1 VVALGLLT
9 FKAAHWVSSGSAT
22 HEPPFHWRRLYTAS
36 GLKLPSL
43 LLVESTRVL
52 PGRVGVLFRA
62 CYRLAVIWVTDARDR
77 CGVCPC
83 QGHNLFDRGCR
94 AVLLSPALFGLVEGL
109 RLSIGPVQSLQWSHP
124 RTYRVHHY
132 ARLHWA
138 QGSRGTQ
145 LPIEPGKHL
154 SCSRAGSLPHAA
166 VMVVTAFW
174 C

>member
-1 VVALGLLT
+1 M
-9 FKAAHWVSSGSAT
+9 S
-22 HEPPFHWRRLYTAS
+22 R
-36 GLKLPSL
+36 
-43 LLVESTRVL
+43 
-52 PGRVGVLFRA
+52 
-62 CYRLAVIWVTDARDR
+62 I
-77 CGVCPC
+77 
-83 QGHNLFDRGCR
+83 HNPFDRACR

-124 RTYRVHHY
+124 RTYRVHEY

-154 SCSRAGSLPHAA
+154 SCSRAGSLPHAT

-174 C
+174 CWLNLSCSTFCWLIWARRSLR